1 MTRPVK
7 NCVYTVK
14 DIGELRLDDAPFL
27 RVPVPEEYGGGI
39 APIQNEIYSEE
50 ILAVIG
56 DLEFKY
62 QYTTDEWIPLFI
74 YIGDPN
80 RLKEVLD
87 FDLHLDPY
95 ADEVGA
101 WVTVKG
107 HPEEQYYH
115 WHDETHLSSDDPS
128 WDYVQAPLVL
138 IEARDRLK
146 KQSEENQDSPQ

>member
-1 MTRPVK
+1 MSNNGYIRPVP
-7 NCVYTVK
+7 NRVYTVRE
-14 DIGELRLDDAPFL
+14 IGELYLDDAPFL
-27 RVPVPEEYGGGI
+27 RVRSPEEYGGGI

-50 ILAVIG
+50 ILEVIG

-62 QYTTDEWIPLFI
+62 QRTTDEWIPLFI
-74 YIGDPN
+74 YAGDAD

-87 FDLHLDPY
+87 FELDLDPY

-107 HPEEQYYH
+107 YPVEQYYN
-115 WHDETHLSSDDPS
+115 WHGESRLSYGPGETDC
-128 WDYVQAPLVL
+128 VEAPMAL

-146 KQSEENQDSPQ
+146 KLAEEN